1 MEMSLDLNETNFI
14 SSNYILRCK
23 ERFISYQAIRNEM
36 DTFLVYMPLISVAIV
51 AGLFIMALVNFSTI
65 RKSMQV
71 QSEQQIRNLKAQSEQ
86 QIYSRIMDA
95 RLKLES
101 TETFTNIA
109 KESPIFGER
118 FTVVDSPDE
127 YYIVVA
133 FLDLFVFLFRL
144 NKRNIIDSEIWSRWK
159 GLAKTIMTIP
169 TFKRVWDKTKD
180 VHAHEFRDFVDSLDS
195 IS

>member
-1 MEMSLDLNETNFI
+1 
-14 SSNYILRCK
+14 
-23 ERFISYQAIRNEM
+23 
-36 DTFLVYMPLISVAIV
+36 
-51 AGLFIMALVNFSTI
+51 
-65 RKSMQV
+65 MQM

-101 TETFTNIA
+101 TETFTNMA
-109 KESPIFGER
+109 KESPIYEER

-133 FLDLFVFLFRL
+133 FLDLFEFLFRL
-144 NKRNIIDSEIWSRWK
+144 NKRDMIDNEIWSRWN
-159 GLAKTIMTIP
+159 GLAATIMTIP
-169 TFKRVWDKTKD
+169 KFKRVWGKTKD
-180 VHAHEFRDFVDSLDS
+180 VHAHVHADEFRDFVDSLDS